1 MSNLSRRVVM
11 TAALGLSFWPTFGH
25 VASAQ
30 NQTKP
35 PVNIDAAGIAIK
47 GYDPVAYFTV
57 SAPTQGVA
65 QFTAVHDGAT
75 FRFASAENKALFDKE
90 PAKYAPQYGGY
101 CAFAAAKGSKA
112 EIDPTQWKVVEGKL
126 YLNYNAAVS
135 KTWSSDIPGFIKTAD
150 ANWPT
155 LKAK

>member
-1 MSNLSRRVVM
+1 MSTFSRRIVM
-11 TAALGLSFWPTFGH
+11 VGALGLSFGATSVH

-30 NQTKP
+30 VQSKS
-35 PVNIDAAGIAIK
+35 PVNIDAAGVAIK
-47 GYDPVAYFTV
+47 GYDPIAYFTV
-57 SAPTQGVA
+57 GAPTQGVA
-65 QFTAVHDGAT
+65 QFAAVHEGAT
-75 FRFASAENKALFDKE
+75 FHFATAENKALFDKE
-90 PAKYAPQYGGY
+90 PARYAPQYGGY

-155 LKAK
+155 LKSK